1 MSKRTFALVA
11 LVTLASLVAVT
22 VAVTAFASGS
32 LKQATGRMVT
42 ATPHVEM
49 RAKAGVRVNGAK
61 PGWQGDFV
69 YSVPTGVGGVF
80 FHYPCPAGL
89 VPDSGKFAVEFSD
102 PSANSIH
109 LIGEGIRTDVAS
121 NEWAWWINWSGAGAP
136 AGSSITFNVHCA
148 KD

>member
-1 MSKRTFALVA
+1 MSKRTVTLVA

-32 LKQATGRMVT
+32 RTQATGRMVSASPQVART
-42 ATPHVEM
+42 
-49 RAKAGVRVNGAK
+49 AKALRVSGVK

-69 YSVPTGVGGVF
+69 YSVPTGAGGVF

-89 VPDSGKFAVEFSD
+89 VPDSGKFAVDFSD

-109 LIGEGIRTDVAS
+109 LIGQGIRTDVAS

-136 AGSSITFNVHCA
+136 AGSSITFNVHCS